1 MFSGGKVPFISRPS
15 KDDKCSRN
23 SATAQFSLI
32 GVAFVDGMMDGEP
45 MILQFGQWRAAG
57 CVSSLIYMM
66 FMVGV
71 TQAFPGVGRFSHD
84 HNVVAVLLFHPG
96 PRYIADN
103 FDGSP
108 QWQAKMTSEERD

>member
-1 MFSGGKVPFISRPS
+1 MFSGGKVPFIPRPS

-71 TQAFPGVGRFSHD
+71 TQAFPGMGRLAMTTMSLRSSFFSLAHGILQIILMD
-84 HNVVAVLLFHPG
+84 HHNG
-96 PRYIADN
+96 KR
-103 FDGSP
+103 
-108 QWQAKMTSEERD
+108 K